1 MKKEMATVFKQSLGL
16 SVVYATC
23 CYLYNKGYYM
33 GRQLSSDVLSGSASV
48 WLEVAS
54 ILPCIL

>member
-1 MKKEMATVFKQSLGL
+1 VLGNYEPNERKLMKKEMATVFKQSLGL

-33 GRQLSSDVLSGSASV
+33 G
-48 WLEVAS
+48 
-54 ILPCIL
+54 